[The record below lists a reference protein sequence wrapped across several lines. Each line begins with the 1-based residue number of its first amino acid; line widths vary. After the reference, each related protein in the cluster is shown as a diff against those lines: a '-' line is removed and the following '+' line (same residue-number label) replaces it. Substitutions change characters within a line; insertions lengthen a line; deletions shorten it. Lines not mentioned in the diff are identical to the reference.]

1 MRKFSTRSVLLAL
14 LVITSI
20 CSYIYLNTVSVSATE
35 SANQATEVESTN
47 EMDEQESELVLP
59 DLRVVKK
66 VLETGK
72 KFIPAS

>member
-20 CSYIYLNTVSVSATE
+20 CSYIYLNTVNVTTE

-47 EMDEQESELVLP
+47 EIDEQESELVLP